1 MSRTSDATPIEGERP
16 PEVERPSRRAA
27 EALRKLSE
35 QGGFKSIPDP
45 VAWQREIRKDRP
57 LAGRD
62 E

>member
-1 MSRTSDATPIEGERP
+1 MSRTSDATPVDAEHHP
-16 PEVERPSRRAA
+16 DAERPSRRAA

-35 QGGFKSIPDP
+35 QGGFKSVPDP